1 MSAAEPTLPT
11 GAGAA
16 PEAPHVRVETRR
28 NLGIVTLNR
37 PRALNAL
44 SLSMLRDITAALL
57 AWRDDAAIAAVLLR
71 GQSAPGRTVAFCAG
85 GDIRYFHL
93 AALAGDPTLEDF
105 FTEEYQLNHLIHHY
119 PKPVIGLMDGLVMG
133 GGMGITQG
141 ARLRVVTERSQLA
154 MPETQIGLFPD
165 VGGGHFLSRC
175 PGAVGEYLALTGQSI
190 GAADAIGWGLADVYI
205 PSDQLP
211 ALVESLGDQPMSNA
225 AQVQAA
231 VSARAQTLPAPKLAV
246 YRADIDR
253 HFFQPSVLGI
263 VRSLETDKSEWAAT
277 TLATLRKRS
286 PLMLAVTL
294 EQIRRARSMSLPDD
308 LRMERDLVRHCFH
321 FRGVEGSDTVEG
333 IRALVI
339 DKDHHPR
346 WGDASIEHVD
356 PAEVARFF
364 VSPWPPHAHPL
375 RALA

>member
-133 GGMGITQG
+133 GG
-141 ARLRVVTERSQLA
+141 
-154 MPETQIGLFPD
+154 
-165 VGGGHFLSRC
+165 
-175 PGAVGEYLALTGQSI
+175 
-190 GAADAIGWGLADVYI
+190 
-205 PSDQLP
+205 
-211 ALVESLGDQPMSNA
+211 
-225 AQVQAA
+225 
-231 VSARAQTLPAPKLAV
+231 
-246 YRADIDR
+246 
-253 HFFQPSVLGI
+253 
-263 VRSLETDKSEWAAT
+263 
-277 TLATLRKRS
+277 
-286 PLMLAVTL
+286 
-294 EQIRRARSMSLPDD
+294 
-308 LRMERDLVRHCFH
+308 
-321 FRGVEGSDTVEG
+321 
-333 IRALVI
+333 
-339 DKDHHPR
+339 
-346 WGDASIEHVD
+346 
-356 PAEVARFF
+356 
-364 VSPWPPHAHPL
+364 
-375 RALA
+375 